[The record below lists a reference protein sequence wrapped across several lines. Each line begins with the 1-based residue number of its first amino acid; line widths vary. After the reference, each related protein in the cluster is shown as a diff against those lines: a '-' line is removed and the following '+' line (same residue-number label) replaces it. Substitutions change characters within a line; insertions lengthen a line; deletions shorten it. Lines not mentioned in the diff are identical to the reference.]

1 MLHSAVK
8 KNLKKKKKKG
18 LRASGPWEKE
28 VTLTSDGIFDL
39 LLLQFLPKLKL

>member
-8 KNLKKKKKKG
+8 KTLKKKKG

-28 VTLTSDGIFDL
+28 VAFTSDGIFDL
-39 LLLQFLPKLKL
+39 LLLQFLPKIKL

>member
-8 KNLKKKKKKG
+8 KKLKKKKRG
-18 LRASGPWEKE
+18 LRASRPWEKE
-28 VTLTSDGIFDL
+28 VTFASDGMFDL